1 MTSGDRV
8 KVIPG
13 GLEIKANHDA
23 AADIAKSIMK
33 RPGVTEILSR
43 GNDLSADSERIIL
56 AHAYLDLLSKR
67 RPWEG
72 P

>member
-1 MTSGDRV
+1 MSGGIV

-13 GLEIKANHDA
+13 GLEIKANHNV

-33 RPGVTEILSR
+33 RPGVSEILSR
-43 GNDLSADSERIIL
+43 GNDLTADSQRIIL
-56 AHAYLDLLSKR
+56 AHAYLELLAKR

-72 P
+72 S

>member
-1 MTSGDRV
+1 MSGDIV
-8 KVIPG
+8 KIIPG
-13 GLEIKANHDA
+13 GLEIKANHDV

-56 AHAYLDLLSKR
+56 AHAYLELLAKR

-72 P
+72 S